1 MVVKSVERLKF
12 TCLGVKIEINLI
24 RQGLLETMGQERCEA
39 LIVKYG
45 LDSYSFLGVD
55 SFSRIVFYVIGRVWF
70 MRPNSNSRIFRSH
83 CVSFLKYSSH
93 EHGSTSLE
101 ILHEFPRRWFDAK
114 HFIVPRES
122 TSNIP
127 PLFHHLLRLVPRV
140 QLHQHIDGPPFWSQF
155 SHSRAKL
162 K

>member
-1 MVVKSVERLKF
+1 MKHLRV
-12 TCLGVKIEINLI
+12 
-24 RQGLLETMGQERCEA
+24 
-39 LIVKYG
+39 IVKYG

-55 SFSRIVFYVIGRVWF
+55 SFSRVVFYVIGRVWF

-83 CVSFLKYSSH
+83 SVSFLKYSSH

-140 QLHQHIDGPPFWSQF
+140 
-155 SHSRAKL
+155 
-162 K
+162 